1 MAYQVTFMPEAEE
14 DLAKL
19 DPGVARRILHK
30 VAWLA
35 KNFESVVPDPL
46 SGSFKGLFK
55 LRVGSYRVIYSAS
68 SSELVITIH
77 AVGHRRDIY
86 K

>member
-1 MAYQVTFMPEAEE
+1 MGYKVAFMPEAEE
-14 DLAKL
+14 DLASL
-19 DPGVARRILHK
+19 DQGVARRILLK

-35 KNFESVVPDPL
+35 RNFESVVPDPL
-46 SGSFKGLFK
+46 SGGFRGLFK
-55 LRVGSYRVIYSAS
+55 LRVGNYRVIYSAS
-68 SSELVITIH
+68 SSELMITIH

>member
-1 MAYQVTFMPEAEE
+1 MGYQAAFTREAEE
-14 DLAKL
+14 ELASL
-19 DPGVARRILHK
+19 DPGVAQRILLK

-77 AVGHRRDIY
+77 GVGHRRDIY